1 MTGILKRTISG
12 TLLLLLMPLAVML
25 SGWRWQLVE
34 MGWGHKVMFWFTETV
49 TSPWGTLT
57 SVILCGWFIWCM
69 RLRLKPA
76 LILLVIITLTLLI
89 GQYTKSMVK
98 DYVQEPRPY
107 VMWLGEKQG
116 IDQQNFYAQKRA
128 QRSEIVREAV
138 RDDNQIPTW
147 LKQHWAFE
155 TGYAFPSGHTMF
167 AATWALLGMALLWP
181 RRCYISVVLLMSWAI
196 VVMGSRLLLGMHWPR
211 DLIVSTLISGVLV
224 TLATLV
230 VQRFCGPLSLS
241 GGKDRNQIRAASKDN

>member
-25 SGWRWQLVE
+25 SGWRWQPVE
-34 MGWGHKVMFWFTETV
+34 MGWSHKVMFWFTETV

-89 GQYTKSMVK
+89 GQYTKSRVK

-107 VMWLGEKQG
+107 VMWLSEKQG
-116 IDQQNFYAQKRA
+116 IDQQNFYAEKRA

-181 RRCYISVVLLMSWAI
+181 RRCYTSVVLLMSWAI

-230 VQRFCGPLSLS
+230 VRRFCGPLSLS